1 MIVSYNFEG
10 GILMLK
16 KLAAT
21 VLIGVGVLLA
31 PADGTEARAS
41 GWWH

>member
-31 PADGTEARAS
+31 PADGAKARAS
-41 GWWH
+41 G